1 MNVVLIYPRYKTRMA
16 GGLEEPLGLLY
27 IASTLR
33 SLGHSVSLFDLSF
46 EKDLGTMAGALA
58 RADWVGFSSS
68 SPLFGKAVEVLAY
81 VKSVA
86 PGKPAVIGGPHASI
100 AADEVLSLGFDYA
113 VLGEGETIIR
123 EFVSLLAQGRAREC
137 PGVASRANG
146 ATRINPR
153 RDFIA
158 DLDAL
163 PFPARDLVDY
173 SRYPTIGMI
182 ASRGCPFK
190 CLYCKPMLD
199 GLFGSTVR
207 HRSAANVVDEIEQA
221 FRTAGNREV
230 SFKDD
235 TLTVLP
241 LEWFREFGAA
251 LKKKKLSVRW
261 QANSRVDTVTYEK
274 LALMKELGC
283 RQMGFGVE
291 SGSPRVLEFYRKHAN
306 PGQAEQVFGWCHKL
320 GILPH
325 AFIMLGAPDE
335 KIEDMELTY
344 KFLKKIKPRSWTVCT
359 TTPFP
364 GNDLFTYAKEHD
376 ILNVKGYEE
385 YDNAENS
392 LLGRMPMKLRYIS
405 AGDILRYRDKIN
417 RHLFMINVF
426 NPKVIMKAVR
436 RPGAAFH
443 KLWNMFVPSK

>member
-33 SLGHSVSLFDLSF
+33 SLGHSVTLFDLSF
-46 EKDLGTMAGALA
+46 AHELGHMAGGLA

-86 PGKPAVIGGPHASI
+86 PGVPVIIGGPHASI
-100 AADEVLSLGFDYA
+100 APDEALSSGFDYA

-123 EFVSLLAQGRAREC
+123 EFVSLLAQGRACEC

-207 HRSAANVVDEIEQA
+207 HRSAANVVDEIELA
-221 FRTAGNREV
+221 VGIAGNREV
-230 SFKDD
+230 YFKDD

-241 LEWFREFGAA
+241 LEWFKEFGAA
-251 LKKKKLSVRW
+251 LKKKKLSIRW
-261 QANSRVDTVTYEK
+261 QANSRVDTVTFEK

-306 PGQAEQVFGWCHKL
+306 PAQAEQVFGWCHKL

-325 AFIMLGAPDE
+325 AFIMLGAPEE

-376 ILNVKGYEE
+376 ILNVKGFED

-405 AGDILRYRDKIN
+405 AGDIKRYRDKIN
-417 RHLFMINVF
+417 RHLFMINVV

-443 KLWNMFVPSK
+443 KLWNMFAPSK

>member
-1 MNVVLIYPRYKTRMA
+1 MNVVLIYPRYKTRMV

-27 IASTLR
+27 IAAMLR
-33 SLGHSVSLFDLSF
+33 SLGHRVSLFDLSF
-46 EKDLGTMAGALA
+46 EKDLGAMAGVLA
-58 RADWVGFSSS
+58 RTDWVGFSSS
-68 SPLFGKAVEVLAY
+68 SPLFGKALEVLAY
-81 VKSVA
+81 VKSVT
-86 PGKPAVIGGPHASI
+86 PGVPTVIGGPHASI
-100 AADEVLSLGFDYA
+100 AVDDVLSSGFDYV

-137 PGVASRANG
+137 PGVACRENG
-146 ATRINPR
+146 VTRINPR

-163 PFPARDLVDY
+163 PFPARDLLDY
-173 SRYPTIGMI
+173 SHYPTIGMI

-207 HRSAANVVDEIEQA
+207 HRSAANVVDEIEQSV
-221 FRTAGNREV
+221 RIAGNKEV
-230 SFKDD
+230 YFKDD

-241 LEWFREFGAA
+241 LGWFREFGAA
-251 LKKKKLSVRW
+251 LRKKNLSVRW
-261 QANSRVDTVTYEK
+261 QANSRVDTVTYDK

-283 RQMGFGVE
+283 RQLGFGVE
-291 SGSPRVLEFYRKHAN
+291 SGSPRVLEFYRKHTN
-306 PGQAEQVFGWCHKL
+306 PKQAEQVFGWCHKL

-325 AFIMLGAPDE
+325 AFIMLGAPEE
-335 KIEDMELTY
+335 KSEDMELTY

-364 GNDLFTYAKEHD
+364 GNDLFSYAKERD
-376 ILNVKGYEE
+376 ILNVKSYEE

-405 AGDILRYRDKIN
+405 AGDIRRYRNKIN

-443 KLWNMFVPSK
+443 KLRNMFVPSK

>member
-1 MNVVLIYPRYKTRMA
+1 MNVVLIYPRFKTRMA

-27 IASTLR
+27 IAAVLR

-46 EKDLGTMAGALA
+46 EKDLGTMAGALV

-68 SPLFGKAVEVLAY
+68 SPLFGKAIEVLAY

-86 PGKPAVIGGPHASI
+86 PGVPTVIGGPHATI
-100 AADEVLSLGFDYA
+100 EAGEVLSSGFDYA
-113 VLGEGETIIR
+113 VLGEGESIVR
-123 EFVSLLAQGRAREC
+123 EFVSMLPQGRAREC
-137 PGVASRANG
+137 PGVASRENG
-146 ATRINPR
+146 TTRINPR

-163 PFPARDLVDY
+163 PFPARDLLDY
-173 SRYPTIGMI
+173 SSYPTIGMI
-182 ASRGCPFK
+182 ASRGCPFR

-221 FRTAGNREV
+221 VSVAGNKEV
-230 SFKDD
+230 YFKDD

-251 LKKKKLSVRW
+251 LTKKKLNVRW
-261 QANSRVDTVTYEK
+261 QANSRVDTVTYDK
-274 LALMKELGC
+274 LVLMKDLGC
-283 RQMGFGVE
+283 RQLGFGVE

-306 PGQAEQVFGWCHKL
+306 PAQAEQVFGWCHKL

-325 AFIMLGAPDE
+325 AFIMLGAPEE
-335 KIEDMELTY
+335 KPEDMELTY
-344 KFLKKIKPRSWTVCT
+344 RLLKKIKPRSWTVCT

-376 ILNVKGYEE
+376 ILNVKSYEE

-392 LLGRMPMKLRYIS
+392 VLGRMPMKLRYAS
-405 AGDILRYRDKIN
+405 AGDIRRYRDKIN

-426 NPKVIMKAVR
+426 NPKVIMKAFR

-443 KLWNMFVPSK
+443 KLRNMFIPSK